1 MKTKHQAWGWLAA
14 GVLAAGLNASY
25 FDGGLQRAHRIAD
38 HVVESSGAVLALFTG
53 QTNQFLT
60 QARLLAARDQTSM
73 CPLTTMIARVKSAVI
88 DQIAS
93 SQSNA
98 SPQGI
103 EIAKLMAARPDA
115 QFPRTQTRRTRL
127 NEEIAARTA
136 HFRMMAAFAPVVLE
150 PLPVPATCSRIRVS
164 VPAIPVIR
172 MPATPTL
179 HLETASTDP
188 I

>member
-1 MKTKHQAWGWLAA
+1 MKMKHQAWGWLAA
-14 GVLAAGLNASY
+14 GVLATGLNASY
-25 FDGGLQRAHRIAD
+25 FDGGLQRAHQIAD
-38 HVVESSGAVLALFTG
+38 HIAESSGAVLALFTG

-60 QARLLAARDQTSM
+60 QARLLAARDQSST
-73 CPLTTMIARVKSAVI
+73 CPLAAMIAQVKSAVL

-93 SQSNA
+93 SQSKP
-98 SPQGI
+98 STQGI
-103 EIAKLMAARPDA
+103 EIAKLMAARPGA
-115 QFPRTQTRRTRL
+115 QFARMQTRRARM

-150 PLPVPATCSRIRVS
+150 PLPVPANCSRIRVS
-164 VPAIPVIR
+164 VPAMPVIK

>member
-14 GVLAAGLNASY
+14 GVLAAGLNASS

-73 CPLTTMIARVKSAVI
+73 CSLTTMIARVKSAVI

-115 QFPRTQTRRTRL
+115 QFPRTQTRRARM

-136 HFRMMAAFAPVVLE
+136 HFRVMAAFAPVVLK